1 EDAFAGVGKTVEGV
15 TKGFSD
21 VATEMY
27 GMSKGLTQAQKDAVF
42 ASGKLG
48 QLTDIGEELRNGFRQ
63 LALEIPISADEL
75 ARIGQVAGQLGVG
88 AEELKDFTRTVA
100 LLTVSTD
107 LAAEEAAFA
116 LARIGN
122 IMGVAAEDLD
132 TFARQAGA
140 AIVALGNNAAATE
153 PEIVN
158 LTMRLAAAGRL
169 ANLSTAE
176 ILGLSATLAELGV
189 KAERG
194 GTAVS
199 RIIYEMM
206 EAATGATVE
215 FQSVNTIVGASLES
229 IESHL
234 RAG

>member
-1 EDAFAGVGKTVEGV
+1 
-15 TKGFSD
+15 
-21 VATEMY
+21 M
-27 GMSKGLTQAQKDAVF
+27 
-42 ASGKLG
+42 G

-107 LAAEEAAFA
+107 LAAGEEAAFA

-215 FQSVNTIVGASLES
+215 FQPINTIVGARSGS
-229 IESHL
+229 D
-234 RAG
+234 